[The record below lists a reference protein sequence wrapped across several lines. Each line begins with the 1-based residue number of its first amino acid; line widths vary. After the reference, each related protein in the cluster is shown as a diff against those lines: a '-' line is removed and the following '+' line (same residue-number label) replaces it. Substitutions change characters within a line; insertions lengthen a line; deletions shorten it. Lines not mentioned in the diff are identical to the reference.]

1 MRIARERFL
10 APHGARPRVPPHA
23 GGWWGSNGVR
33 LRGLHTGTAVKAVW
47 LTAVEAVW
55 LTAVKAVRLTA
66 VKAVWLTAVK
76 AVWLTAVKAVWLH
89 TGTSVKTFRWT
100 AMKTVK
106 TWSAPG
112 LRVTK
117 HAASRIQVR
126 VRGGM
131 VRGTRLPRM
140 RGVPHSSSS
149 WV

>member
-47 LTAVEAVW
+47 LTAVE
-55 LTAVKAVRLTA
+55 
-66 VKAVWLTAVK
+66 AVWLTAVK